1 MPIVPVILVFA
12 ILLGLLVAALGP
24 ALKYAERR
32 AGQGADEL
40 DRLRPRDWEPDWDPV
55 VAGGVMT
62 RRFAPRTHPAAGD
75 TAGARRASERQAV

>member
-32 AGQGADEL
+32 AREGVDEL
-40 DRLRPRDWEPDWDPV
+40 DGLGPLDWEPV
-55 VAGGVMT
+55 VVGGVVT
-62 RRFAPRTHPAAGD
+62 RRFAPRTHPAAGVP
-75 TAGARRASERQAV
+75 AGGRRASERQTV